1 MPPSARGGVWVA
13 QGAAKDASIGG
24 GTFTG
29 GGKACTKHTGADLQN
44 GGQAQALCFRAE
56 REERSD

>member
-13 QGAAKDASIGG
+13 RGAAQDASIGG

-29 GGKACTKHTGADLQN
+29 GKARTKPTEADLQN
-44 GGQAQALCFRAE
+44 GGQDRALCLRAE